1 VVLADTAIFREIG
14 GPPAGFFDPDSVDSL
29 VAAVRELEDPAEWRR
44 RSSASAA
51 WSKRYSWPDAARQLL
66 GVLTDAVE
74 RRAAR

>member
-1 VVLADTAIFREIG
+1 
-14 GPPAGFFDPDSVDSL
+14 VDSL